1 METRHLKYFIA
12 VAEERHFGRA
22 AAKLHMAQPPLS
34 QQIRQLE
41 ELLGTPLLVRT
52 TRKVELTPAGQVL
65 LDRGRVVLRELEV
78 LESDVRQVGEGAT
91 GVLRVG
97 FTGTA
102 TYRLMPVIVQAA
114 RRTLPGLRITVQ
126 GEMLTPQMEAALE
139 EGRLDAAVLRPPV
152 HSAGIAL
159 KLLEQDHLVA
169 ALPADSPLAEVCA
182 RARGVHIDV
191 GRGRTSSRTALW
203 SLLTPVVLAADA
215 LGLIQAGE
223 SVLAETA
230 DRLDLHAEA
239 CRPRSE
245 SFVNPAKI
253 LAMQLAE
260 TIPMVLGDGP
270 LNGVAASR
278 AASMLARTARIP
290 ATYGELP
297 DAASQIVAS
306 FDGPFTAGGGR
317 GAGARESAP
326 DIFADPF
333 LDGPAQ
339 PRLGL
344 LMLRDAPPATKT
356 PQWTDANS
364 LTEAVLQTAYDAGVQ
379 VSIVA
384 ADPGHPLVRLA
395 GQIAQTDF
403 AATYLAIGLGLDP
416 AVSPHVA
423 DLRDRIRG

>member
-1 METRHLKYFIA
+1 MAPFLDEALLNDPDHIVSCDSRQTLVALATAGAQVRQAVTLSHEAGIERVAGGDRPRSVLVASLGGSAVVADVLELLAEPGSPVPVSVRRNLPLPGWVGPLDLVVAVSLSGRAQGPLA
-12 VAEERHFGRA
+12 VAAE
-22 AAKLHMAQPPLS
+22 
-34 QQIRQLE
+34 
-41 ELLGTPLLVRT
+41 
-52 TRKVELTPAGQVL
+52 
-65 LDRGRVVLRELEV
+65 
-78 LESDVRQVGEGAT
+78 
-91 GVLRVG
+91 
-97 FTGTA
+97 
-102 TYRLMPVIVQAA
+102 AA
-114 RRTLPGLRITVQ
+114 RRGASLLTV
-126 GEMLTPQMEAALE
+126 GA
-139 EGRLDAAVLRPPV
+139 
-152 HSAGIAL
+152 
-159 KLLEQDHLVA
+159 
-169 ALPADSPLAEVCA
+169 ADSPLADVCA

-191 GRGRTSSRTALW
+191 GHGRTSSRTALW
-203 SLLTPVVLAADA
+203 SLLTPVILAGNA
-215 LGLIQAGE
+215 LGLFEAGE
-223 SVLAETA
+223 SVLSDTA

-260 TIPMVLGDGP
+260 TIPVVLGDGP

-290 ATYGELP
+290 ATSGELP
-297 DAASQIVAS
+297 DAASQIVAN

-317 GAGARESAP
+317 GVGVRESAP

-344 LMLRDAPPATKT
+344 LMLRDAPPTTLTKR
-356 PQWTDANS
+356 WAEADA

-379 VSIVA
+379 VSTVLA
-384 ADPGHPLVRLA
+384 EAGHPLVRLA
-395 GQIAQTDF
+395 GQIAATDF